1 VTTGQQIRSH
11 WLMQSQLMLSWLV
24 CGWLLLYSLSSVAN
38 DQTAPPTNTSPAKT
52 VHVDQLINGRVSL
65 GSSLD
70 YLATPNATQPL
81 LIENITDPSNILDWQ
96 TQQALEPNFGF
107 NATPHWF
114 RVNLRN
120 DSDQDVQRLVEL
132 SYALLDYVDFYVI
145 QDGRLIK
152 QVKTGDQRSM
162 QQRAIHHRHFLL
174 PVDIA
179 AHSEMLLV
187 MRVQTTG
194 ALQLPLTL
202 WDLSEFFK
210 HDQLVFSFQI
220 MFVGIML
227 GLALYNFL
235 LFITTRDVSYFWYV
249 ASVSAITGLI
259 LCLYGIPA
267 QFLWPSYPRLNN
279 LSLVAS
285 ICASLVF
292 TSLFTYYFLKLKR
305 LALLIR
311 FGFMA
316 LIASGSLIFIL
327 NFFIPYHIAIWL
339 STFLTILE
347 ASVAIVTGLYLWARG
362 EVLARFYT
370 TAWFA
375 FFSGAVILVL
385 SKWGFIPRN
394 LLIENILPIG
404 CVIEG
409 LLLSSALAYRMNRHR
424 QKRFQSQSDLL
435 RLQQEANALLEQR
448 VAERTAELELANQK
462 LYALNQK
469 DGLTDLYNRAFFEE
483 KLLHEWQKGSRG
495 HNPMSLL
502 MVDSDHFKRINDT
515 HGHLCG
521 DACLVHLAALL
532 NNSVN
537 RAGDFVARYGG
548 EEFVILLCHTEAS
561 NAALVAERIR
571 QLVEN
576 SPLVWQTH
584 TVKLT
589 VSIGVAGTV
598 PHGLLDPKTL
608 LQAADQACYSAKRQ
622 GRNQVQVAILP
633 QVQMLGMA
641 SPARSGPS

>member
-1 VTTGQQIRSH
+1 MTIRRRIRNC
-11 WLMQSQLMLSWLV
+11 WLLLSWLI
-24 CGWLLLYSLSSVAN
+24 CGWLLLLPSASSLAN
-38 DQTAPPTNTSPAKT
+38 TPTVTTTKT
-52 VHVDQLINGRVSL
+52 VEVTQLVGGRVAL
-65 GSSLD
+65 GASLD
-70 YLATPNATQPL
+70 YLTAPTQVNQIGDLLEPNATL
-81 LIENITDPSNILDWQ
+81 NWQ
-96 TQQALEPNFGF
+96 EQHVLEPNFGF
-107 NATPHWF
+107 NPAPHWF

-120 DSDQDVQRLVEL
+120 NSDQDVQRLVEL
-132 SYALLDYVDFYVI
+132 SYALLDYVDFYLI
-145 QDGRLIK
+145 QDGQIIQ
-152 QVKTGDQRSM
+152 QVQTGDQRSM
-162 QQRAIHHRHFLL
+162 QQRVIHHRHFLL
-174 PVDIA
+174 PVDIPA
-179 AHSEMLLV
+179 QSDLLLV

-210 HDQLVFSFQI
+210 HDQLVFSLQI

-235 LFITTRDVSYFWYV
+235 LFVTTRDVSYFWYV
-249 ASVSAITGLI
+249 ASMSAITGLI

-285 ICASLVF
+285 LCASLVF
-292 TSLFTYYFLKLKR
+292 TSLFTYFFLKLKR
-305 LALLIR
+305 LALTIR
-311 FGFMA
+311 FGFMVLVA
-316 LIASGSLIFIL
+316 LGCFIFIL
-327 NFFIPYHIAIWL
+327 NFFIPYHIAIRL
-339 STFLTILE
+339 STFLTIFE
-347 ASVAIVTGLYLWARG
+347 ASIAIATGLYLWAHG

-385 SKWGFIPRN
+385 SKWGVIPRN
-394 LLIENILPIG
+394 FLVENILPIG

-424 QKRFQSQSDLL
+424 QKRFQSQSELL

-462 LYALNQK
+462 LSALNQK

-483 KLLHEWQKGSRG
+483 KLQHEWQKGSRG

-515 HGHLCG
+515 YGHLCG
-521 DACLVHLAALL
+521 DACLVHLAGLMQ
-532 NNSVN
+532 NSVN

-548 EEFVILLCHTEAS
+548 EEFVILLCHTEAN

-571 QLVEN
+571 QLVEKT
-576 SPLVWQTH
+576 PLIWQTH
-584 TVKLT
+584 TVELT

-598 PHGLLDPKTL
+598 PHGLLNPKTL
-608 LQAADQACYSAKRQ
+608 LQAADQACYCAKRQ
-622 GRNQVQVAILP
+622 GRNQVQVAVLP
-633 QVQMLGMA
+633 QVQMLDMA
-641 SPARSGPS
+641 SPSSAQL

>member
-1 VTTGQQIRSH
+1 VTIRRRIRNC
-11 WLMQSQLMLSWLV
+11 WLLLSWLI
-24 CGWLLLYSLSSVAN
+24 CGWLLLLPSASSLANTPTVTTTKTVEVTQLVGGRVALGASLEYL
-38 DQTAPPTNTSPAKT
+38 TAPTQVNQIG
-52 VHVDQLINGRVSL
+52 DLL
-65 GSSLD
+65 E
-70 YLATPNATQPL
+70 PNATL
-81 LIENITDPSNILDWQ
+81 NWQ
-96 TQQALEPNFGF
+96 EQHVLEPNFGF
-107 NATPHWF
+107 NPAPHWF

-120 DSDQDVQRLVEL
+120 NSDQDVQRLVEL
-132 SYALLDYVDFYVI
+132 SYALLDYVDFYLI
-145 QDGRLIK
+145 QDGQIIQ
-152 QVKTGDQRSM
+152 QVQTGDQRSM
-162 QQRAIHHRHFLL
+162 QQRVIHHRHFLL
-174 PVDIA
+174 PVDIPA
-179 AHSEMLLV
+179 QSDLLLV

-210 HDQLVFSFQI
+210 HDQLVFSLQI

-235 LFITTRDVSYFWYV
+235 LFVTTRDVSYFWYV
-249 ASVSAITGLI
+249 ASMSAITGLI

-285 ICASLVF
+285 LCASLVF
-292 TSLFTYYFLKLKR
+292 TSLFTYFFLKLKR
-305 LALLIR
+305 LALTIR
-311 FGFMA
+311 FGFMVLVA
-316 LIASGSLIFIL
+316 LGCFIFIL
-327 NFFIPYHIAIWL
+327 NFFIPYHIAIRL
-339 STFLTILE
+339 STFLTIFE
-347 ASVAIVTGLYLWARG
+347 ASIAIATGLYLWAHG

-385 SKWGFIPRN
+385 SKWGVIPRN
-394 LLIENILPIG
+394 FLVENILPIG

-424 QKRFQSQSDLL
+424 QKRFQSQSELL

-462 LYALNQK
+462 LSALNQK

-483 KLLHEWQKGSRG
+483 KLQHEWQKGSRG

-515 HGHLCG
+515 YGHLCG
-521 DACLVHLAALL
+521 DACLVHLAGLMQ
-532 NNSVN
+532 NSVN

-571 QLVEN
+571 HLVEKT
-576 SPLVWQTH
+576 PLIWQTH
-584 TVKLT
+584 TVELT

-598 PHGLLDPKTL
+598 PHGLLNPKTL
-608 LQAADQACYSAKRQ
+608 LQAADQACYCAKRQ
-622 GRNQVQVAILP
+622 GRNQVQVAVLP
-633 QVQMLGMA
+633 QVQMLDMA
-641 SPARSGPS
+641 SPSSAQL

>member
-1 VTTGQQIRSH
+1 VTIGHGVDGFWRILAGLLFGWLVLIHASLSH
-11 WLMQSQLMLSWLV
+11 ADTSIQSSAETVNISQLTQ
-24 CGWLLLYSLSSVAN
+24 G
-38 DQTAPPTNTSPAKT
+38 
-52 VHVDQLINGRVSL
+52 HVSL
-65 GSSLD
+65 GASLD
-70 YLATPNATQPL
+70 YLTAPAQVDHIDE
-81 LIENITDPSNILDWQ
+81 LIQQNTTLDWQ
-96 TQQALEPNFGF
+96 KQNALEPNFGF
-107 NATPHWF
+107 NPVPHWF
-114 RVNLRN
+114 RVQLRN
-120 DSDQDVQRLVEL
+120 NSDQDVQRLVEL
-132 SYALLDYVDFYVI
+132 SYALLDFVDFYVV
-145 QDGRLIK
+145 QDGKLIQ
-152 QVKTGDQRSM
+152 QVRTGDQRSM

-174 PVDIA
+174 PLDIPA
-179 AHSEMLLV
+179 RSEMLLV

-194 ALQLPLTL
+194 SLQLPLTL

-235 LFITTRDVSYFWYV
+235 LFVTTRDISYLWYV

-285 ICASLVF
+285 LCASLVF

-305 LALLIR
+305 LALVIR
-311 FGFMA
+311 FGCFA
-316 LIASGSLIFIL
+316 LIALGSLIFVL
-327 NFFIPYHIAIWL
+327 NFFIPYHVAIRL
-339 STFLTILE
+339 STFLTIFE
-347 ASVAIVTGLYLWARG
+347 ASAAVTTGLYLWARG

-375 FFSGAVILVL
+375 FFSGAVVLVL
-385 SKWGFIPRN
+385 SKWGVIPRN
-394 LLIENILPIG
+394 FLVENILPIG

-424 QKRFQSQSDLL
+424 QKRFQSQSELL

-448 VAERTAELELANQK
+448 VAERTAELEQANQK
-462 LYALNQK
+462 LSALNQK
-469 DGLTDLYNRAFFEE
+469 DGLTDLYNRTFFEE
-483 KLLHEWQKGSRG
+483 KLQHEWQKGSRG

-515 HGHLCG
+515 YGHLCG
-521 DACLVHLAALL
+521 DACLVHLAGLMQ
-532 NNSVN
+532 NSVN

-571 QLVEN
+571 QLVEKT
-576 SPLVWQTH
+576 PLIWQTH
-584 TVKLT
+584 TVELT

-598 PHGLLDPKTL
+598 PHGLLNPKTL
-608 LQAADQACYSAKRQ
+608 LQAADQACYCAKRQ
-622 GRNQVQVAILP
+622 GRNQVQVAVLP
-633 QVQMLGMA
+633 QVQMLDMG
-641 SPARSGPS
+641 SPSSTRA

>member
-1 VTTGQQIRSH
+1 MISRSVLRH
-11 WLMQSQLMLSWLV
+11 
-24 CGWLLLYSLSSVAN
+24 CWLLCCWILLSFTLLHARLSHADGIVSQHV
-38 DQTAPPTNTSPAKT
+38 QTLNAI
-52 VHVDQLINGRVSL
+52 QLHEGRLSL
-65 GSSLD
+65 GTSLD
-70 YLATPNATQPL
+70 YLIDPNNTKNIQSIMQKNATL
-81 LIENITDPSNILDWQ
+81 HWQ
-96 TQQALEPNFGF
+96 KQQAQEPNFGF
-107 NATPHWF
+107 NPAAHWF
-114 RVNLRN
+114 RVKLQNN
-120 DSDQDVQRLVEL
+120 SDQDVQRLIEL
-132 SYALLDYVDFYVI
+132 SYALLDYVDFYLVQNGQI
-145 QDGRLIK
+145 VK
-152 QVKTGDQRSM
+152 QVKTGDQRDM

-174 PVDIA
+174 PVDLPA
-179 AHSEMLLV
+179 QSETLLI
-187 MRVQTTG
+187 MRIQTTG
-194 ALQLPLTL
+194 SLQLPLTL

-285 ICASLVF
+285 VCTSLVF

-305 LALLIR
+305 LATLIR
-311 FGFMA
+311 FGFFS
-316 LIASGSLIFIL
+316 LITLGSLIFVL
-327 NFFIPYHIAIWL
+327 NFFIPYHIAIRL
-339 STFLTILE
+339 SSFLTIFE
-347 ASVAIVTGLYLWARG
+347 ASAAIATGLYLWARG

-375 FFSGAVILVL
+375 FFLGAVILVL
-385 SKWGFIPRN
+385 SKWGVIPRN

-424 QKRFQSQSDLL
+424 QKRFQSQADLL

-469 DGLTDLYNRAFFEE
+469 DALTGLYNRAFLEE
-483 KLLHEWQKGSRG
+483 KLQHEWQKGSRG

-515 HGHLCG
+515 YGHLCG
-521 DACLVHLAALL
+521 DACLVHLATLL
-532 NNSVN
+532 KTSVS

-548 EEFVILLCHTEAS
+548 EEFVVLLCHTEAH

-571 QLVEN
+571 HLIEKT
-576 SPLVWQTH
+576 PFIWQKQHIT
-584 TVKLT
+584 LT

-598 PHGLLDPKTL
+598 PHGLSNPKML
-608 LQAADQACYSAKRQ
+608 LQAADQACYCAKRQ
-622 GRNQVQVAILP
+622 GRNQVQVALLP
-633 QVQMLGMA
+633 EVQMLDVNVPLG
-641 SPARSGPS
+641 